1 MRIAENC
8 LECCITMGYS
18 VFMRKLSTKWFKKW
32 SKKANLSNQ
41 NMLEAIKNL
50 ETGLSTADL
59 GNHLYKVRIKRAH
72 SGKSSGFRSIILY
85 MAKDRAIFLYGFG
98 KNEKANINKVELRYF
113 KKLGNDLLALTCDQ
127 LKQSIEQKKLF
138 DLEVEK

>member
-98 KNEKANINKVELRYF
+98 KNEKASINKAELRYF
-113 KKLGNDLLALTCDQ
+113 KKLGNDLLALTLDQ
-127 LKQSIEQKKLF
+127 LKQFIEQKILF
-138 DLEVEK
+138 DLEVEE

>member
-85 MAKDRAIFLYGFG
+85 MAKDRAIFMYGFE
-98 KNEKANINKVELRYF
+98 KNEKANINKAELQYF
-113 KKLGNDLLALTCDQ
+113 KKLGKDLIVLTFDQ
-127 LKQSIEQKKLF
+127 LKQFIEQKILF
-138 DLEVEK
+138 DLEVEE

>member
-1 MRIAENC
+1 
-8 LECCITMGYS
+8 
-18 VFMRKLSTKWFKKW
+18 
-32 SKKANLSNQ
+32 LSNQ

-85 MAKDRAIFLYGFG
+85 MAKDRAIFMYGFE
-98 KNEKANINKVELRYF
+98 KNEKANINKAELQYF
-113 KKLGNDLLALTCDQ
+113 KKLGKDLIVLTFDQ
-127 LKQSIEQKKLF
+127 LKQFIEQKILF
-138 DLEVEK
+138 DLEVEE